1 MEQENIQELE
11 QKTIISQKKRV
22 KYVFCKRNVLIWFIL
37 VIISFIKR
45 LFGKSL
51 LFANGSHIVTSYPGG
66 GKTLLASHI
75 INSVDSESNFF
86 LSNMA
91 EFPGY
96 DNCYTFDINDIFKDG
111 EQVKSFP
118 TIDHKGRKIYAIIF
132 DEINLNFNRR
142 MNRTSDYN
150 DIFMG
155 LVEFIVT
162 HRHQDIPRI
171 YFLGQKLEL
180 QDTQLQSLFKYQ
192 HDIYKCRRWARYK
205 PYNLGDPLI
214 WYPVKLKIMERVK
227 GLDDQFTEAGKTKI
241 KISLEEC
248 KKYNTK
254 YLGKTY
260 QAKPQLKVKGNY
272 EKTLNI
278 AKN

>member
-1 MEQENIQELE
+1 MEKENIQELT
-11 QKTIISQKKRV
+11 QKPSTAEKKRV
-22 KYVFCKRNVLIWFIL
+22 KYVFSKRNVLVWFIL
-37 VIISFIKR
+37 VIISLIKR
-45 LFGKSL
+45 LFNKSL
-51 LFANGSHIVTSYPGG
+51 LFANGSHIVTAYPGG

-75 INSVDSESNFF
+75 INSVPDDEYFF

-96 DNCYTFDINDIFKDG
+96 SNCYTFNINEIFKDG
-111 EQVKSFP
+111 EQIKSFP
-118 TIDHKGRKIYAIIF
+118 TIDYKGRKLYGIIF
-132 DEINLNFNRR
+132 DEINLSFNRR

-150 DIFMG
+150 DIFIG
-155 LVEFIVT
+155 LIEFIVT
-162 HRHQDIPRI
+162 HRHQDVPRV

-192 HDIYKCRRWARYK
+192 HDIYRCRRWARFK
-205 PYNLGDPLI
+205 PYNLGEPLI
-214 WYPVKLKIMERVK
+214 WYPVKLKMMDRVK
-227 GLDDQFTEAGKTKI
+227 GIDDQFLDAGKTKI
-241 KISLEEC
+241 KISLDEC

-272 EKTLNI
+272 EKSGG
-278 AKN
+278 